1 MVYHSPSITNN
12 RDNPDAE
19 DVEYPPPQ
27 PLDGEID
34 RLMDTDEQNDFV
46 VASESAIPDD
56 KTAVESSKHAASD
69 PTGEREDGED
79 VEELGSEDEE
89 DEEEDD
95 GDISLEEEE
104 LEEEGEEDIEGEED
118 EEMRDVDAADEDV
131 TMQSIENGTS
141 AQPVAQT
148 S

>member
-1 MVYHSPSITNN
+1 MAND
-12 RDNPDAE
+12 RDNPDGE

-34 RLMDTDEQNDFV
+34 RLMDTDDQNDFL

-56 KTAVESSKHAASD
+56 KTAVESSKHPVSE
-69 PTGEREDGED
+69 PIGEREDGEE
-79 VEELGSEDEE
+79 VEEIGSEDEE
-89 DEEEDD
+89 DEEEEED

-104 LEEEGEEDIEGEED
+104 LEEEGEEEIEGEED
-118 EEMRDVDAADEDV
+118 EEMRDVDAADDDI
-131 TMQSIENGTS
+131 TMQSIENGHS
-141 AQPVAQT
+141 AQVVAQT